1 MLLEGSCHCGSVSF
15 SVESKTAYPY
25 RRCYCTLCRKTSSG
39 GDHNIGL
46 MGERET
52 LDVSGA
58 DNLTLYE
65 VVNSEGITM
74 HQYFCATCGSPMY
87 VLLPDW
93 PQWVYPRA
101 SAIDTPLPE
110 PPEVFH
116 VILGERANWAIPE
129 EGENHFHFVDNTEE
143 SMEEWHRRLG
153 VYGNG

>member
-15 SVESKTAYPY
+15 AVESKTPHPY

-39 GDHNIGL
+39 GDYNIGL

-101 SAIDTPLPE
+101 SAIDTPLPD

-116 VILGERANWAIPE
+116 VILGEKANWSQPE
-129 EGENHFHFVDNTEE
+129 QGERHYHFTDNAEE
-143 SMEEWHRRLG
+143 SMEDWHRRLG
-153 VYGNG
+153 RYEDS